1 MLNQLQAMRVF
12 LKVAENNSF
21 SRAAASLDLSNAAV
35 TRYVAL
41 LEAHLNTRLINRTTR
56 SLSLTEDGR
65 AYVQGCRQ
73 MLELMDSIES
83 SVGRATSEPSGTL
96 KLVASA
102 SFSLVGLAPLVMNY
116 CQRYPKVKVDL
127 TLLHSNVDLVEDG
140 FDVGILTSRQVSSG
154 SLVRRPLASLRP
166 VVVASPG
173 YLETYGEPAT
183 PAQLPLRG
191 LLAPSR
197 AIHGREW
204 CFVNAHGEEET
215 ISIDP
220 RCTVNDMIM
229 LRQLALVHMG
239 LAILPEAYVKDDI
252 EKRLLV
258 PVLREYEIREGVKEL
273 ALVYPGR
280 RHVSAKV
287 RTFVDLALEYFEAT
301 LASTVNTGIAERS
314 LQSAHADGEP

>member
-12 LKVAENNSF
+12 LKVAENRSF
-21 SRAAASLDLSNAAV
+21 SRAATSLDLSNAAV

-41 LEAHLNTRLINRTTR
+41 LEAHLDTRLINRTTR

-65 AYVQGCRQ
+65 AFVQGCRQ
-73 MLELMDSIES
+73 MFELMDSIES
-83 SVGRATSEPSGTL
+83 SVGRGTAEPSGTL

-102 SFSLVGLAPLVMNY
+102 SFSLVGLPPLVMSY

-127 TLLHSNVDLVEDG
+127 TLLHRNVDLVEDG

-154 SLVRRPLASLRP
+154 TLVRRPLASLRAI
-166 VVVASPG
+166 VVASPG
-173 YLETYGEPAT
+173 CLESCGEPAT
-183 PAQLPLRG
+183 PAQLSRCAF
-191 LLAPSR
+191 LAPSR
-197 AIHGREW
+197 DFHGREW

-215 ISIDP
+215 ISVEP

-239 LAILPEAYVKDDI
+239 FAILPEAYVRDDI
-252 EKRLLV
+252 ENQLLV
-258 PVLREYEIREGVKEL
+258 PVLRDYEIREGAKDL

-287 RTFVDLALEYFEAT
+287 RTFVDFALEHFQNAFDV
-301 LASTVNTGIAERS
+301 AANV
-314 LQSAHADGEP
+314 

>member
-83 SVGRATSEPSGTL
+83 SVGGGSGEPSGTL

-102 SFSLVGLAPLVMNY
+102 AFSLVGLPPLVMDY
-116 CQRYPKVKVDL
+116 CQRYPKVKLDL
-127 TLLHSNVDLVEDG
+127 TLLHRNVDLVEDG
-140 FDVGILTSRQVSSG
+140 FDIGILTSRQASSG

-166 VVVASPG
+166 VVVASPA
-173 YLETYGEPAT
+173 YLETYGVPAA
-183 PAQLPLRG
+183 PADLALCG
-191 LLAPSR
+191 FLAPSR
-197 AIHGREW
+197 EIHGREW
-204 CFVNAHGEEET
+204 CFVNAQGEEES
-215 ISIDP
+215 ISVEP

-239 LAILPEAYVKDDI
+239 LAILPEAYVKDDL
-252 EKRLLV
+252 ENRLLSL
-258 PVLREYEIREGVKEL
+258 VLRDYEIREGDKEL

-287 RTFVDLALEYFEAT
+287 RTFVDLAVEHFQTAFGS
-301 LASTVNTGIAERS
+301 ARNT
-314 LQSAHADGEP
+314 